1 MGEKVFFII
10 ILLNRDVEIPE
21 ELNNEIETS
30 NLRKKNG

>member
-10 ILLNRDVEIPE
+10 TILNRDVEMSE
-21 ELNNEIETS
+21 ELNNEIENS